1 MSETVSGDISLVK
14 MGIHSGL
21 GNVGHRVVG
30 RVGGDGGA
38 ESLGLGVAPDLTLV
52 GLGNR
57 RMGGLATAVASTVAN
72 SVAGVTLT
80 GGSRYSLHI
89 WSVWCASW
97 GRPGMLAGGQ
107 AGPSGLCMLTFC
119 LLMGPPCL
127 VLYSPPELSD
137 LVFGFVFR
145 LPSKPAFYL
154 RRLCN

>member
-1 MSETVSGDISLVK
+1 MSGDISLVK

-21 GNVGHRVVG
+21 GSVGHRVVG

-38 ESLGLGVAPDLTLV
+38 KSLGLGVAPDLTLV
-52 GLGNR
+52 GLGDR
-57 RMGGLATAVASTVAN
+57 LMGGLATAVASTVAN

-97 GRPGMLAGGQ
+97 GRQGRPGMLAGGQ
-107 AGPSGLCMLTFC
+107 AGPSGLCVLTFC
-119 LLMGPPCL
+119 LLMGPPYI
-127 VLYSPPELSD
+127 VLYSPPELSGFVFG
-137 LVFGFVFR
+137 LVFG